1 MATPGAAAPVPVIK
15 TTDMSED
22 MQADATDMA
31 IKAMQACKNVE
42 KDVAQVL
49 RKEFEKKYNPT
60 WHCIVGK
67 RFGSF
72 ATHETGHFIYF
83 YLGQTAFLLFKTG

>member
-1 MATPGAAAPVPVIK
+1 MSQLSQLTPVVKAS
-15 TTDMSED
+15 DMSED
-22 MQADATDMA
+22 MQAETTELAV
-31 IKAMQACKNVE
+31 IAMRECKNVE
-42 KDVAQVL
+42 KDVAVFL
-49 RKEFEKKYNPT
+49 RKEFDKKYGPT

-72 ATHETGHFIYF
+72 VTHETGHHIYF

>member
-1 MATPGAAAPVPVIK
+1 MSNSQITPVIK

-22 MQADATDMA
+22 LQAEATELA
-31 IKAMQACKNVE
+31 ITAMRECKNVE
-42 KDVAQVL
+42 KDVAVQI
-49 RKEFEKKYNPT
+49 RREFEKKYGPT

-72 ATHETGHFIYF
+72 CTHETGKFIYF
-83 YLGQTAFLLFKTG
+83 YLGSTAFLLFKTG

>member
-1 MATPGAAAPVPVIK
+1 MTALQQLTPVIK

-22 MQADATDMA
+22 MQAEATEMA
-31 IKAMQACKNVE
+31 VAAMREFKNVE
-42 KDVAQVL
+42 KDVAVHL
-49 RKEFEKKYNPT
+49 RKEFDKKYNPT

-72 ATHETGHFIYF
+72 CTHETGHFIYF
-83 YLGQTAFLLFKTG
+83 YLGTTAFLLFKTG

>member
-1 MATPGAAAPVPVIK
+1 MTALGPLTPVIK
-15 TTDMSED
+15 NTDMSED
-22 MQADATDMA
+22 MQAEATDMA
-31 IKAMQACKNVE
+31 VNAMREFKNVE
-42 KDVAQVL
+42 KDVAVAL
-49 RKEFEKKYNPT
+49 RKEFEKKYGPT

-72 ATHETGHFIYF
+72 VTHETAHFIYF